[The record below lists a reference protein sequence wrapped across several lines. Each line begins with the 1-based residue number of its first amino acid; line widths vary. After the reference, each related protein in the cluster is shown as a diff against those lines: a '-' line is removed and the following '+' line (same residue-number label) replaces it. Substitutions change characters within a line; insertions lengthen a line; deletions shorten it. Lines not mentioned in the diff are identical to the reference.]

1 LLDGYSIK
9 LNNIIV
15 KKDHCLGG
23 FFCYPNIT
31 TTIRLINI
39 ASNIISILS

>member
-23 FFCYPNIT
+23 FFCY
-31 TTIRLINI
+31 LWGCG
-39 ASNIISILS
+39 